1 MAVQWGRSS
10 PAQNSG
16 CDVRLFATLPG
27 KAVGWSP
34 LHIFK
39 KLSLV
44 CKETFISE
52 HSRTLQ
58 DIPGDGPKK
67 GLREAQA
74 RT

>member
-1 MAVQWGRSS
+1 M
-10 PAQNSG
+10 
-16 CDVRLFATLPG
+16 RLLATLPG

-34 LHIFK
+34 LHICK

-44 CKETFISE
+44 FKQAFISE

-67 GLREAQA
+67 GLQEAQA